1 LLFVKDLIFIDPED
15 NTRYVKTE
23 SKLQLRVTSPS
34 LSRFS
39 HAPPTARRFLLFFR
53 VEDFVN
59 IFGRALHVV
68 WPDDSLGDVLREL
81 KKGKSHMALVRDVNN
96 EDDQQDPYYEIKGIV
111 TLEDIIEEILGEEIV
126 DETDAFVN
134 NTQTQ
139 SVNPLPPQDVG
150 RGSIVEQGSFRWG
163 ALRLLDA
170 KLVDETLSHDETK
183 AVVAH
188 LSKNYAHALGRDL
201 LHTDNRLLLTEKQ
214 LYRLVAT
221 TPVSLLP
228 SAAQD
233 IGQAIPSSEDLLY
246 EKGVP
251 NDYCTIILSGKV
263 TVLVGA
269 DNFRSDV
276 SSWSVLAADAM
287 TGLGTSS
294 GVYKPDF
301 SAFVSAGPCRC
312 LRISRAKFS
321 EAVDSSALERQ
332 ESSHVRKN
340 SDSGGGGS
348 SMSSVAKLNSKT
360 TGSHVHKSS
369 DGGGASSSGGS
380 GAKSNSKTIG
390 SGTIST
396 SGGAIVLGGNAT
408 GGTSSAATTTATPED
423 GTSALPP
430 IMNDWGSS
438 KKQRIFAALKVAA
451 GKVPPAQSV
460 SSPPPNPVSSVSSPP
475 PNPPNPTSSASPPPN
490 PVSSSTPPPPHRT
503 RSAPTSSG
511 APNTATPLDS
521 TAGPDSNN
529 KNISDDS
536 K

>member
-1 LLFVKDLIFIDPED
+1 
-15 NTRYVKTE
+15 
-23 SKLQLRVTSPS
+23 
-34 LSRFS
+34 
-39 HAPPTARRFLLFFR
+39 
-53 VEDFVN
+53 
-59 IFGRALHVV
+59 
-68 WPDDSLGDVLREL
+68 LGDVLREL

-134 NTQTQ
+134 NSHTQ
-139 SVNPLPPQDVG
+139 SVNPLPRQDGGG
-150 RGSIVEQGSFRWG
+150 RGSIVEEGSFRWG
-163 ALRLLDA
+163 ALRLLDS

-188 LSKNYAHALGRDL
+188 LSQNYARALGRDL
-201 LHTDNRLLLTEKQ
+201 LHTDNHQLLLTENQ

-228 SAAQD
+228 TAAQE
-233 IGQAIPSSEDLLY
+233 IGQEIPSSEDLLY

-294 GVYKPDF
+294 GAYKPDF
-301 SAFVSAGPCRC
+301 SAYVSAGPCRC

-340 SDSGGGGS
+340 SDGGGGGGS
-348 SMSSVAKLNSKT
+348 SISSVAKLNSKT
-360 TGSHVHKSS
+360 VGSHVRKSS
-369 DGGGASSSGGS
+369 DGGGGSSNIGS

-390 SGTIST
+390 TGTVST

-408 GGTSSAATTTATPED
+408 GGTSSAEGTITGGAMTSAAATTATSD
-423 GTSALPP
+423 GTSAALP
-430 IMNDWGSS
+430 WGSS

-451 GKVPPAQSV
+451 GEVPPAQAV
-460 SSPPPNPVSSVSSPP
+460 SPPPPP
-475 PNPPNPTSSASPPPN
+475 
-490 PVSSSTPPPPHRT
+490 PVSSSTPPPPRRT
-503 RSAPTSSG
+503 RSAPTSTD
-511 APNTATPLDS
+511 APNTTTPLNS
-521 TAGPDSNN
+521 TAVPDNN
-529 KNISDDS
+529 TNKKDS
-536 K
+536 HDK